1 MSRNLICLISFAW
14 VLNGIVTSTA
24 ESADPNLIGWWAF
37 EEESGVLHD
46 QSDYQNGGIPT
57 GGVMYQRPGVT
68 GFSLG
73 FNGIDSYVTVGKNG
87 RPQDTFTFG
96 GWIRT
101 SRRHEIDPESA
112 AAGGSES
119 GVYNQRYP
127 FFPLFEM
134 SGAGA
139 GLSVGINGISVYESG
154 SGYLPAT
161 AVYEAQIGD
170 DWNHIMVVYNERIP
184 TIFLNG
190 QAVHT
195 GLTSGKNL
203 VLAPIMF
210 GGYIYGFFEGQM
222 DEIHIYN
229 RALTQGEVELLMLR
243 DIEVAS
249 NPTPFDGESD
259 VDREVVLSWKPG
271 VTASQHDVFFG
282 SNADDVDRAT
292 PTADPCGVYMGRQ
305 VSNSYAVG
313 RLDFGQTYY
322 WRSDEVTPD
331 KTIKGNTWRFSI
343 EPFAHALATEH
354 IMATASSSSS
364 DVEGPERTIDASGLN
379 SDDLYGTKETTMWLS
394 SDTGASGAWIQYD
407 FDSMYLLHQMLVWN
421 YNSTMEPFVGL
432 GVKDVTIDTSANG
445 SEWIRLGENHQFAQ
459 APGAA
464 GYAADTVVDLGDV
477 PLKGVR
483 LNIASNW
490 GDFLLQYGLSEIR
503 FTLIPLSARV
513 PNPASGI
520 TGLDTYVTL
529 NWRKGR
535 QAAVHNVYLSPDEQ
549 AVIDGTAPVAT
560 VSETSYDTGELDLGV
575 TYYWKV
581 NEANEVE
588 DPALWAG
595 DVWSFTVVEYL
606 IVDDFESYND
616 FNPDDPNSNRI
627 FYTWIDGYEVPTN
640 GSIVGYAGAP
650 FAEQTIVH
658 EGNQS
663 LPLHYDNTGT
673 AVTSEAGRTWDTPQD
688 WTANGIKEL
697 SVMIR
702 GQETNNPNVL
712 YVGIQD
718 AAGKKAVLNH
728 PGGADVVLATSWTEW
743 VISLQDAAA
752 QGVDLARVKTL
763 YLGVGDQNNPTQR
776 GAGLVYIDDI
786 RVYGQRAEAVAQ
798 Q

>member
-14 VLNGIVTSTA
+14 VLTGVVTSTA
-24 ESADPNLIGWWAF
+24 ESADPNLVGWWAF

-57 GGVMYQRPGVT
+57 GSVMYQRPGVT

-161 AVYEAQIGD
+161 AVHEAQIGD
-170 DWNHIMVVYNERIP
+170 DWNHIMVVYEQRTP

-229 RALTQGEVELLMLR
+229 RALTQGEVEQLMLR

-249 NPTPFDGESD
+249 NPAPFDGESD

-292 PTADPCGVYMGRQ
+292 AAADPCGVYMGRQ
-305 VSNSYAVG
+305 VSNTYAVG
-313 RLDFGQTYY
+313 CLDFGQTYY
-322 WRSDEVTPD
+322 WRSDEIAPD
-331 KTIKGNTWRFSI
+331 KTIKGKTWQFSV
-343 EPFAHALATEH
+343 EPFAHPLATEH

-364 DVEGPERTIDASGLN
+364 DSEGPERTIDASGLDG
-379 SDDLYGTKETTMWLS
+379 DDLYGTKETTMWLS

-407 FDSMYLLHQMLVWN
+407 FDSIYLLHEMLVWN

-432 GVKDVTIDTSANG
+432 GVKDVTIDTSASG

-464 GYAADTVVDLGDV
+464 GYAANTVVDLGDV

-483 LNIASNW
+483 LNIAGNW
-490 GDFLLQYGLSEIR
+490 GDFLLQYGLSEVR

-513 PNPASGI
+513 PNPASGS

-535 QAAVHNVYLSPDEQ
+535 QAAVHNVYLSADEQ

-560 VSETSYDTGELDLGV
+560 VSETSYGTGELDLGA

-627 FYTWIDGYEVPTN
+627 FYTWIDGYEIPTN
-640 GSIVGYAGAP
+640 GSVVGYPEAP

-658 EGNQS
+658 RGNQS
-663 LPLHYDNTGT
+663 MPLYYDNTGT
-673 AVTSEAGRTWDTPQD
+673 VVTSEAQRTWDTPQD
-688 WTANGIKEL
+688 WTANGIKGL
-697 SVMIR
+697 SLMVR
-702 GQETNNPNVL
+702 GQETNNPDML

-728 PGGADVVLATSWTEW
+728 PDGADVVLATSWAEW
-743 VISLQDAAA
+743 VTNLQDAAA

>member
-1 MSRNLICLISFAW
+1 M
-14 VLNGIVTSTA
+14 
-24 ESADPNLIGWWAF
+24 
-37 EEESGVLHD
+37 
-46 QSDYQNGGIPT
+46 
-57 GGVMYQRPGVT
+57 GGVMYQQSGMT

-87 RPQDTFTFG
+87 RGHNSFTFG

-101 SRRHEIDPESA
+101 SRRHEIDTQS
-112 AAGGSES
+112 AGGQVGIE
-119 GVYNQRYP
+119 NKRYA
-127 FFPLFEM
+127 FFPRFEF
-134 SGAGA
+134 GTAGA
-139 GLSVGINGISVYESG
+139 GLSVGTNGISVIES
-154 SGYLPAT
+154 SNSYLPAI
-161 AVYEAQIGD
+161 AVYEGEIGS
-170 DWNHIMVVYNERIP
+170 DWNHITVVYLNKKP

-190 QAVHT
+190 QQVHL
-195 GLTSGKNL
+195 GLTSPRDP
-203 VLAPIMF
+203 VWAPIEF
-210 GGYIYGFFEGQM
+210 GGSIYGFFEGQM

-229 RALTQGEVELLMLR
+229 RALAPPEVEQLMLR

-249 NPTPFDGESD
+249 NPAPFDGESD

-271 VTASQHDVFFG
+271 VTATQHDVFFG
-282 SNADDVDRAT
+282 SNADDVNSAT
-292 PTADPCGVYMGRQ
+292 ATVDPCSVYVGRQ
-305 VSNSYAVG
+305 VSNTYPVG

-322 WRSDEVTPD
+322 WRSDEIAPD
-331 KTIKGNTWRFSI
+331 KIIKGKIWQFSV
-343 EPFAHALATEH
+343 EPFAHPLATEH
-354 IMATASSSSS
+354 ITATASSSST
-364 DVEGPERTIDASGLN
+364 DGEVPERTIDTSGL
-379 SDDLYGTKETTMWLS
+379 SAADLHGTKETTMWLS
-394 SDTGASGAWIQYD
+394 RDTGTSGAWIQYD
-407 FDSMYLLHQMLVWN
+407 FDNTYLLHEMLVWN
-421 YNSTMEPFVGL
+421 YNSMMEPFVGL
-432 GVKDVTIDTSANG
+432 GVKDVTIDTTTNG
-445 SEWIRLGENHQFAQ
+445 SDWAALGQNHQFAQ
-459 APGAA
+459 APGTER
-464 GYAADTVVDLGDV
+464 YAANTVVDLGNM

-490 GDFLLQYGLSEIR
+490 GGMLLQYGLSEVR
-503 FTLIPLSARV
+503 FTLIPLSARA
-513 PNPASGI
+513 PKPASGS

-535 QAAVHNVYLSPDEQ
+535 QAAVHDVYLSPDEQ
-549 AVIDGTAPVAT
+549 AVIDGTAPVTT
-560 VSETSYDTGELDLGV
+560 VSETSYGTGELDLGV

-588 DPALWAG
+588 DPVLWAG

-627 FYTWIDGYEVPTN
+627 FLTWIDGWQVPTN
-640 GSIVGYAGAP
+640 GSLVGYAEAP
-650 FAEQTIVH
+650 FCEQTIVH

-663 LPLHYDNTGT
+663 MPLYYDNTIT

-697 SVMIR
+697 SVMVR
-702 GQETNNPNVL
+702 GQETNNPDVL

-728 PGGADVVLATSWTEW
+728 PDGADVVLATSWTEW
-743 VISLQDAAA
+743 VTNLQDAAA

-786 RVYGQRAEAVAQ
+786 RVYGQRAGVVAQ
-798 Q
+798 E